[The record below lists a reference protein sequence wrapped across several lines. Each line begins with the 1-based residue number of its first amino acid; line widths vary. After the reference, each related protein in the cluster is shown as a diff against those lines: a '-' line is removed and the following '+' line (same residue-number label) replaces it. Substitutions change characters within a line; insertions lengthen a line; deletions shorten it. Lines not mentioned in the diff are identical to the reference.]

1 MHYLTPL
8 PLSCPR
14 AFLLISTLISTHTQA
29 SFPRRFAAVVLLV
42 PLFRLP
48 SDTYV
53 LHNAYVHLRAHP
65 VHVCMCER
73 K

>member
-14 AFLLISTLISTHTQA
+14 ALLLINTHTQA
-29 SFPRRFAAVVLLV
+29 AFPRRFAAVVLLV
-42 PLFRLP
+42 SLFRLP

-73 K
+73 N